1 MKQTIEELKA
11 WANRLKLVTA
21 LGALFMSGALFSL
34 TVCVWY
40 YDRVI
45 SKIHGSYG
53 GRIAAY
59 NADIRRLQKE
69 VDHERDVTRVQLGE
83 QAADI
88 DKLSGDVARLVS
100 TLEETSRTAAQA
112 ASTAR
117 SAATTAQGAAANAA
131 QSVIRR
137 KEVEPAPRREPS
149 RPKPRIEH

>member
-1 MKQTIEELKA
+1 MKQTIEGLKV

-34 TVCVWY
+34 TVCAWY

-45 SKIHGSYG
+45 STIHGSYG

-88 DKLSGDVARLVS
+88 DKLSDDVARLVG
-100 TLEETSRTAAQA
+100 LLQETSRTAAQA

-117 SAATTAQGAAANAA
+117 SAANTAQGAAANAA
-131 QSVIRR
+131 QSVIRVR
-137 KEVEPAPRREPS
+137 ELEPEPEPPRPA
-149 RPKPRIEH
+149 PRIEH